1 MVTLGNRRYGNPV
14 LVQPDGSITKP
25 RRIPFTEKA
34 FEEGWLQELI
44 RAHPELLPVTEIE
57 PAFAPLVSV
66 GREVTTKVGS
76 IDNLYLSPQGYLTI
90 VETKLWRNPEA
101 RRQVVG
107 QIIDYAK
114 EVSRWSY
121 EDLENRVRAYNQ
133 RFRGSNLGIFDTL
146 QLVEPMEETDEQ
158 AIVDIISR
166 NLKQGRFLLLVVGD
180 GIHESVEAMADFLNQ
195 TPQLYFTLALVEF
208 QVYELGEDKDKS
220 LLVIPQIVARTKEI
234 TRAIVRVEGKAE
246 GIIVDIPPE
255 PEKPMRTTISEE
267 DFFDVLSQNVK
278 PELVNFARQIIE
290 DVENLGCRVEWK
302 QASYVVKI
310 PDPAG
315 SGELFT
321 LFAVD
326 KNGKV
331 WTHSEWL
338 PGQLQ
343 RIFAI
348 PKAKKIAMN
357 FLGQF
362 ATLSPTYGRRNKQ
375 KLSPDS
381 RGELIVLLSEFRQNY
396 KMLCSI
402 VESTI
407 DKLRQL
413 SEEL

>member
-1 MVTLGNRRYGNPV
+1 MVTLGNRKYGNPV
-14 LVQPDGSITKP
+14 LVQSDGSITKP

-195 TPQLYFTLALVEF
+195 TPQLYFTLALVEL

-255 PEKPMRTTISEE
+255 SEKPMRTTISEE

-290 DVENLGCRVEWK
+290 DVKNLGCRVEWK

-381 RGELIVLLSEFRQNY
+381 RGDLIVLLSEFRQNY

>member
-14 LVQPDGSITKP
+14 LVQSDGSITKP

-133 RFRGSNLGIFDTL
+133 EFRGCALGIFDTL

-195 TPQLYFTLALVEF
+195 TPQLYFTLALVEL

-255 PEKPMRTTISEE
+255 PEKPPISEE
-267 DFFDVLSQNVK
+267 AFFYTLSQNVK

-321 LFAVD
+321 LFVVD

-331 WTHSEWL
+331 WTYSEWL

-348 PKAKKIAMN
+348 PKAKKIAMD
-357 FLGQF
+357 FLEQF

-381 RGELIVLLSEFRQNY
+381 RGDLIVLLSEFRQNY

-413 SEEL
+413 SEELY

>member
-14 LVQPDGSITKP
+14 LVQSDGSITKP

-133 RFRGSNLGIFDTL
+133 EFRGCALGIFDTL

-195 TPQLYFTLALVEF
+195 TPQLYFTLALVEL

-255 PEKPMRTTISEE
+255 PEKPPISEE
-267 DFFDVLSQNVK
+267 AFFYTLSQNVK

-321 LFAVD
+321 LFVVD

-331 WTHSEWL
+331 WTYSEWL

-348 PKAKKIAMN
+348 PKAKKIAMD
-357 FLGQF
+357 FLEQF

-381 RGELIVLLSEFRQNY
+381 RGDLIVLLSEFRQNY